1 MLFTVIKKNSYQD
14 SVSLMLL
21 TKELS
26 NMEGVN
32 QISVM
37 MGTPA
42 NIDIFKNSGLYT
54 EELSAAGP
62 NDICIVINSED
73 ETVVDRALAAIED
86 FLKNQA
92 TKSKGDRTVS
102 VRSWD
107 SAMKKL
113 PGANMALLSIAGEY
127 VAEEANKALDRD
139 LNVFIF
145 SDNVTVEDERQLK
158 EKARDKGLL
167 VMGPDCGTGI
177 ISGVPLAFANAL
189 KKGNIGI
196 IGASGTG
203 IQEVSTIISRLGK
216 GMSQVIGIGGRD
228 LSSDIGGITALSAID
243 VLAGDDETEVVVFI
257 SKPPAEEVKNKVI
270 EKLSQMGK
278 PVVAIFLGEKPLA
291 AKDNMQY
298 AWTLEEAAVLA
309 VKTAETCG
317 SANIEHIDLI
327 AKNAKQRGIKGLYSG
342 GTLASEAGMLICEA
356 LNIPVSKDHP
366 SGVILEHG
374 AHMVIDLGDDAY
386 TKGRPHPMIDP
397 TARVEVLKKTIEDE
411 TAAIVLMDFVI
422 GYGGHE
428 NVSSVFA
435 EEIIKIKEDLAKSGR
450 NIVFVGSVTGSE
462 EDPINYST
470 QVKTLEDAG
479 VYMLDSNA
487 KAVYFALKV
496 LKEIEEPVKVS
507 AKEEKG
513 TRSSILEV
521 PKVINA
527 GLRHFAEPIKSHGG
541 DAVNFTWSPVAGG
554 NKKLASL
561 LEKLY
566 SA

>member
-21 TKELS
+21 TKNLS
-26 NMEGVN
+26 SMEGVN

-54 EELSAAGP
+54 DDLETAGP

-73 ETVVDRALAAIED
+73 ESVVDKALDAIEE

-92 TKSKGDRTVS
+92 TKSKGDRS
-102 VRSWD
+102 VNARSWD
-107 SAMKKL
+107 SAIKKM
-113 PGANMALLSIAGEY
+113 PDANMALLSIAGEF

-158 EKARDKGLL
+158 EKACAKGLL

-177 ISGVPLAFANAL
+177 MSGVPLAFANAL

-203 IQEVSTIISRLGK
+203 IQEVSTIISRQGK

-228 LSSDIGGITALSAID
+228 LSADIGGLTALSAIE
-243 VLAGDDETEVVVFI
+243 VLESDPETEVVVFI

-270 EKLSQMGK
+270 ARLSTMGK
-278 PVVAIFLGEKPLA
+278 PVVAIFLGEQPSA
-291 AKDNMQY
+291 STGNMQY
-298 AWTLEEAAVLA
+298 AYTLEEAANLA
-309 VKTAETCG
+309 VKAAEQFG
-317 SANIEHIDLI
+317 ASGAAEVADI
-327 AKNAKQRGIKGLYSG
+327 AKNKIQRGIKGLYSG
-342 GTLASEAGMLICEA
+342 GTLASEAGMLIAKELA
-356 LNIPVSKDHP
+356 LPISKEHP
-366 SGVILEHG
+366 AGVILEHG
-374 AHMVIDLGDDAY
+374 AHLVIDLGDDAY

-397 TARVEVLKKTIEDE
+397 TARVDVMRQIIEKED
-411 TAAIVLMDFVI
+411 TAIVLLDFVI

-435 EEIIKIKEDLAKSGR
+435 EEIMQIRAALDQQNRKVIF
-450 NIVFVGSVTGSE
+450 IGSVTGSD
-462 EDPINYST
+462 EDPINYET
-470 QVKTLEDAG
+470 QVNTLKSAG
-479 VYMLDSNA
+479 VYILPSNA
-487 KAVYFALKV
+487 QAVYFALKV
-496 LKEIEEPVKVS
+496 LSEMEHSATEEASKPAVKS
-507 AKEEKG
+507 KA
-513 TRSSILEV
+513 LET
-521 PKVINA
+521 PKVINV
-527 GLRHFAEPIKSHGG
+527 GLRHFAPPIQEHGG
-541 DAVNFTWSPVAGG
+541 EVVQFTWSPVAGG
-554 NKKLASL
+554 NQKLA
-561 LEKLY
+561 KLVEELY
-566 SA
+566 KV